1 MRSIDTFPTDS
12 IKEFNYRRGRVMPFG
27 ATFLEDGAVNFS
39 IFSKDATGCTLVLYH
54 HGDRE
59 PYVEIPFP
67 ESFRIGNVYTM
78 LVYGINPEDMEYG
91 YRFDGPYDPDKGL
104 LFDKS
109 NVLLDPY
116 AKSVSGRRL
125 WGMTPDMNMDCQ
137 HRGRIIMEDY
147 HWAGDKPLE
156 IDPCKLVIYELHVRS
171 FTRHKSSN
179 VRHPGTYAGLVEKIP
194 YLKDLGVN
202 CVELMPVF
210 EFDEFENSRV
220 VDEKRLYNYWGYSTV
235 DFFAPKAGYASSSL
249 LGMEADEFKNLIKT
263 FHKNG
268 IEVVLDVVFNHT
280 AEGNEKG
287 PVISYKGIDN
297 RTYYLLTPDGHYY
310 NFSGCGNTMNCN
322 NPVVRNVV
330 LDALRYWVSA
340 YHVDGFRFDLASIL
354 SRDQNGM
361 PMIDPPLLDTIAHDA
376 VLGKCILIAE
386 AWDADGL
393 YQVGNFPSWGRW
405 SEWNGRYRD
414 CLRRFIKGGAE
425 SAPELIRRIRG
436 SQDMYGE
443 RGAMASV
450 NFVTCHDGFTLYDL
464 VSYNTKHNEANG
476 EDNRDG
482 SNDNDSWNCG
492 VEGDTTD
499 AEILDLRYRQMK
511 NMMTILLTSRGIPML
526 LSGDEFANTQFGNN
540 NAYCQDNVISW
551 LDWSLADK
559 NDDLFKYVKGLIG
572 FRRSHPV
579 FQTEEYDFGVNATG
593 YPELSF
599 HGTIPWDID
608 EGAPALCFAYMYAED
623 HTKYGTS
630 EDVFIYVMVNA
641 YWESMHYEL
650 PVIPDGFRWK
660 KAFDSSGNFEAL
672 GRIKELTDQTGI
684 TLGARSTMI
693 LVGTK

>member
-78 LVYGINPEDMEYG
+78 LVYGINPEDIEYG

-194 YLKDLGVN
+194 YLKELGVN

-220 VDEKRLYNYWGYSTV
+220 VDGKRLYNYWGYSTV

-249 LGMEADEFKNLIKT
+249 MGMEADEFKNLIKT

-268 IEVVLDVVFNHT
+268 IEVVLDVVF
-280 AEGNEKG
+280 
-287 PVISYKGIDN
+287 
-297 RTYYLLTPDGHYY
+297 
-310 NFSGCGNTMNCN
+310 
-322 NPVVRNVV
+322 
-330 LDALRYWVSA
+330 
-340 YHVDGFRFDLASIL
+340 
-354 SRDQNGM
+354 
-361 PMIDPPLLDTIAHDA
+361 
-376 VLGKCILIAE
+376 
-386 AWDADGL
+386 
-393 YQVGNFPSWGRW
+393 
-405 SEWNGRYRD
+405 
-414 CLRRFIKGGAE
+414 
-425 SAPELIRRIRG
+425 
-436 SQDMYGE
+436 
-443 RGAMASV
+443 
-450 NFVTCHDGFTLYDL
+450 
-464 VSYNTKHNEANG
+464 
-476 EDNRDG
+476 
-482 SNDNDSWNCG
+482 
-492 VEGDTTD
+492 
-499 AEILDLRYRQMK
+499 
-511 NMMTILLTSRGIPML
+511 
-526 LSGDEFANTQFGNN
+526 
-540 NAYCQDNVISW
+540 
-551 LDWSLADK
+551 
-559 NDDLFKYVKGLIG
+559 
-572 FRRSHPV
+572 
-579 FQTEEYDFGVNATG
+579 
-593 YPELSF
+593 
-599 HGTIPWDID
+599 
-608 EGAPALCFAYMYAED
+608 
-623 HTKYGTS
+623 
-630 EDVFIYVMVNA
+630 
-641 YWESMHYEL
+641 
-650 PVIPDGFRWK
+650 
-660 KAFDSSGNFEAL
+660 
-672 GRIKELTDQTGI
+672 
-684 TLGARSTMI
+684 
-693 LVGTK
+693 